1 MNFRF
6 YLNSQ
11 NLTIFQFWILV
22 NCFTTFILNIIVNLL
37 TPKYLIVL
45 TEFSFSLELF
55 KNKALFVL
63 NTSSILMI
71 YSDVLITYTASKS
84 SFSYLS
90 LSNNN
95 SGSFFVF
102 FQNYH
107 IFLALIKIK
116 CRFCRTVEL

>member
-63 NTSSILMI
+63 NTSSILMT

-116 CRFCRTVEL
+116 CRFCRIVEL